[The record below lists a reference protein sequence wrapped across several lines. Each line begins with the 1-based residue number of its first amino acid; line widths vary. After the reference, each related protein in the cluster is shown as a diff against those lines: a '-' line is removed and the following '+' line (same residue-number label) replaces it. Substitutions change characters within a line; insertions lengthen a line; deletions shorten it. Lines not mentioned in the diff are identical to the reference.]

1 MLGVSTAPVLADF
14 AIFPEREYFGS
25 FSWKHLLSFC
35 LHGVFW
41 LSLVST
47 GSKASFWP
55 HQGQQTYKSTLWG
68 HWICIE
74 QACILL
80 HALNICASYTNYKA
94 NVICIRC
101 TIMFGIRVTKGRYIF
116 TTHSYFFMGFPS
128 IVNWI
133 YESRNC
139 SCAGRC
145 RCVYTLMAQDMLPKT
160 QVSFL
165 PPLHSH
171 CPQLYPP
178 WPVNSLVLG
187 YSCTSRASL

>member
-1 MLGVSTAPVLADF
+1 MITNLVF
-14 AIFPEREYFGS
+14 AFLKENILILFHENTY
-25 FSWKHLLSFC
+25 C
-35 LHGVFW
+35 LFVFMEFFW

-101 TIMFGIRVTKGRYIF
+101 TIMFGIRATKVDIF
-116 TTHSYFFMGFPS
+116 SPHTLTYFFMGFPS
-128 IVNWI
+128 IVNWV
-133 YESRNC
+133 YECRNC

-145 RCVYTLMAQDMLPKT
+145 RCVYTLMAQDMLLKT

-187 YSCTSRASL
+187 YSCTSRVSL